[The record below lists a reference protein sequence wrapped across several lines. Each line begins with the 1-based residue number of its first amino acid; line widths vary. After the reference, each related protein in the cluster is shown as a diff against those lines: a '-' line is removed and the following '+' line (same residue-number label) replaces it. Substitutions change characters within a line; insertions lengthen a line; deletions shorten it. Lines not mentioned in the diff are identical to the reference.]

1 MKKYISLYLLIFTI
15 VIVSNCS
22 KDGNINFFTV
32 NQDKQFGEQVDS
44 LVNNDSEYKVLPRSG
59 NEDAYA
65 FLDGMMNDILSSNE
79 ILYRDKFEWEI
90 TIIDDDVLNAF
101 AAPGGKLFFYTGLMK
116 YLDNSAELAGVMA
129 HEIAHADRR
138 HSTENMTKAYGFSIL
153 VSIVLGNDPSKL
165 EEIVAGLAQGLGT
178 LAFSRKHEY
187 EADEFAVRY
196 TADTKKY
203 TPTGVA
209 GFFEKLE
216 AEKENGSG
224 IPTFLST
231 HPSPDDRIDKIYET
245 WNGLGSPQGGD
256 YVDEYAAFKTTLP

>member
-1 MKKYISLYLLIFTI
+1 MKKHITLYLSIFTI

-22 KDGNINFFTV
+22 KDGDINFFTV

-59 NEDAYA
+59 NADAYA
-65 FLDGMMNDILSSNE
+65 FLDGMKNDILSSKE
-79 ILYRDKFEWEI
+79 ILYPDKFEWEI
-90 TIIDDDVLNAF
+90 TIIEDEVLNAF

-153 VSIVLGNDPSKL
+153 VSIVLGKDPSKL
-165 EEIVAGLAQGLGT
+165 EEIVADMAQGLGS

-196 TADTKKY
+196 TAETKY

-216 AEKENGSG
+216 EEKESGSNT
-224 IPTFLST
+224 PTFLST
-231 HPSPDDRIDKIYET
+231 HPSPDDRIEKIYET
-245 WNGLGSPQGGD
+245 WVGLGSTQGGD
-256 YVDEYAAFKTTLP
+256 YADEYATFKTLLP

>member
-1 MKKYISLYLLIFTI
+1 MKKYIFLYLLVFSV

-22 KDGNINFFTV
+22 KDGDINFFSV

-44 LVNNDSEYKVLPRSG
+44 LVNNDSDYTVLSRSE
-59 NEDAYA
+59 NADAYA
-65 FLDGMMNDILSSNE
+65 FLEGMKDAILSSNE
-79 ILYRDKFEWEI
+79 ILYRDKFEWEV
-90 TIIDDDVLNAF
+90 TIIEDEVLNAF

-153 VSIVLGNDPSKL
+153 LSVVLGKDPSKL
-165 EEIVAGLAQGLGT
+165 EEIVAGMAQGLSS

-196 TADTKKY
+196 TSETKY

-216 AEKENGSG
+216 AEKESGSG
-224 IPTFLST
+224 TPTFLST
-231 HPSPDDRIDKIYET
+231 HPSPDDRIEKINET
-245 WNGLGSPQGGD
+245 WVGLGSPEGGD
-256 YVDEYAAFKTTLP
+256 YPDEYMAFKALLP